1 MSNPLINII
10 RIIRKIKKRLGSI
23 PRKERNLTRIQEIAS
38 SIRQQGTNPSEG
50 QINPLTKKG
59 LNALQSVLLT
69 KKNNNPPSNHGS
81 TSDRSQRSHSDR
93 SQRSHSD
100 RSQRSHSGRSQRSHS
115 GRSQESISSIH
126 SSLEYRE
133 NSNDAIIEK
142 LNFASTK
149 ILILISIAAN
159 TLYIN
164 NIIITSQSFISIFQ
178 ITLFIFFNYINKIEK
193 NNESIT
199 EIDIEHIL
207 SINNKSIKGMIG
219 GAGYNKKYV
228 LETINILINAK
239 SIPYRN
245 AIIFLFACIFV
256 YVLLKDPNKYD
267 NRRIN
272 TFSKDKTIIIKQ
284 KNKPKKLKYQ

>member
-23 PRKERNLTRIQEIAS
+23 PRKQRNLTRIQEIAS

-81 TSDRSQRSHSDR
+81 T
-93 SQRSHSD
+93 SD

-239 SIPYRN
+239 SIRYRN
-245 AIIFLFACIFV
+245 AIIYLFACIFV
-256 YVLLKDPNKYD
+256 FVLLKKLKKYSEKYD
-267 NRRIN
+267 GKINISGGKAKKPRMRRN
-272 TFSKDKTIIIKQ
+272 A
-284 KNKPKKLKYQ
+284 

>member
-23 PRKERNLTRIQEIAS
+23 PRKQRNLTRIQEIAS

-81 TSDRSQRSHSDR
+81 TSDRSQRTHSGR

-100 RSQRSHSGRSQRSHS
+100 RSQRSHS

-245 AIIFLFACIFV
+245 AIIFLFASIFV

-284 KNKPKKLKYQ
+284 KNKPKN

>member
-23 PRKERNLTRIQEIAS
+23 PRKQRNLTRIQEIAS

-81 TSDRSQRSHSDR
+81 T
-93 SQRSHSD
+93 SD